1 MSLHAEQGHVP
12 PRTGPSVFPSRGVSG
27 LQRTDKGTVAAE
39 GGVGP
44 ASTGGTAHVPSP
56 LGPLGAAGTG
66 WRRAGAGLTLQHHA
80 PPPPPPRSQGR
91 CSLCGHC
98 LSVWLGVL
106 WLAGRGLGGAAAAT
120 TRRPRSGSLS
130 CLQLQA
136 HVTFHKKH
144 RAQSCPPPSSSDPP
158 KALKQ
163 LRTPPGPGLG
173 EVTDAPN

>member
-66 WRRAGAGLTLQHHA
+66 WRRAGAGLTLQHHG
-80 PPPPPPRSQGR
+80 PPPAPAPVPGEVQSLWPLPVCVAGSPVAGR
-91 CSLCGHC
+91 EG
-98 LSVWLGVL
+98 
-106 WLAGRGLGGAAAAT
+106 AGRGRCGYHPQAQVWLPVVPAAPG
-120 TRRPRSGSLS
+120 PRDFSQKTS
-130 CLQLQA
+130 CSEL
-136 HVTFHKKH
+136 
-144 RAQSCPPPSSSDPP
+144 PPPSSSDPP